1 MDDSLQKMIFL
12 FFSFLYFKD
21 SVMHYPKDSF
31 TKSKRLN
38 TLETVNPN
46 ELKRIGQRE
55 RLSQLDIE
63 KLNKMYK
70 C

>member
-1 MDDSLQKMIFL
+1 
-12 FFSFLYFKD
+12 
-21 SVMHYPKDSF
+21 MHYPKDSF